1 MNEKGFIDFWK
12 RKTVSREMKEI
23 LMLEFINNN
32 IDANHFLAKKTKEFL
47 SSEIKKRKATLA

>member
-1 MNEKGFIDFWK
+1 MNTIKLDTNRDIGLLG
-12 RKTVSREMKEI
+12 EI

-47 SSEIKKRKATLA
+47 SSEIKKREVTLA